1 MSVNLAR
8 SEQFWP
14 RITWDCKQRM
24 GSLSDN
30 KTCHLRPTK
39 SGRINNPFRGP
50 RGDIS
55 PTIIGNWVLQGQPLL
70 TEHLQLLRVWPPQI
84 LGWKIP
90 KSVQATRWGQWC
102 LSVYNHHEIHIY
114 RYSPLINQ
122 NSPKRAPPRRD
133 LPPWI
138 SKLTST
144 TDSDFPL
151 KWPSDDLTWL

>member
-1 MSVNLAR
+1 MFPNTCKSPTKAWFLGGAFNIRGEGTINPWFFFVSVNLAR

-70 TEHLQLLRVWPPQI
+70 TEKLQLLRVWQTKI
-84 LGWKIP
+84 LH
-90 KSVQATRWGQWC
+90 KSFG
-102 LSVYNHHEIHIY
+102 
-114 RYSPLINQ
+114 Q
-122 NSPKRAPPRRD
+122 NSQNQYKLQGEASDVCRFTTTMKYIYTGI
-133 LPPWI
+133 LP
-138 SKLTST
+138 
-144 TDSDFPL
+144 
-151 KWPSDDLTWL
+151 